1 MRRML
6 RTVFLEVPTVLYADL
21 DTGTFGSRGR
31 MVLRLA
37 VAVGASALVGA
48 GAAAALGR
56 DVADGAVV
64 GAFVG
69 LGACLLL
76 LVLTLSLVAGS
87 GMWAMAA
94 PTGDRAAEGRS
105 TRGGHRAAPV
115 LFVIAAF
122 AGIVGGLVTV
132 TTGVA
137 ALDELPF
144 RGERATATGTVVAWE
159 DRDRGRDPDRV
170 FLVEYEVDGAPR
182 TGELAIED
190 SDLTL
195 SSEIGDRTRLEYVVD
210 HPERIRR
217 AGEAESARST
227 LPVLGAVGVGLL
239 VVAPAA
245 GAVGRR
251 LA

>member
-1 MRRML
+1 ML
-6 RTVFLEVPTVLYADL
+6 RTVFLEVPMVLYADAE
-21 DTGTFGSRGR
+21 TGTFASRVR

-37 VAVGASALVGA
+37 VAVGASALAGA
-48 GAAAALGR
+48 GVAAALGR

-76 LVLTLSLVAGS
+76 LVLMLSLVAGS

-94 PTGDRAAEGRS
+94 PTGDRAAEGHS

-132 TTGVA
+132 TTGIT
-137 ALDELPF
+137 ALAELPF
-144 RGERATATGTVVAWE
+144 RGELAGSTGTVVAWE
-159 DRDRGRDPDRV
+159 DRDRGRDPNRV
-170 FLVEYEVDGAPR
+170 FLVEYEVDGALR
-182 TGELAIED
+182 TAELAIED
-190 SDLTL
+190 SDLTV
-195 SSEIGDRTRLEYVVD
+195 SSEIGDQTPLEYVVD
-210 HPERIRR
+210 HPDRIRR

-227 LPVLGAVGVGLL
+227 LPVLGVVGVGLL
-239 VVAPAA
+239 VVALAS
-245 GAVGRR
+245 GAVARR